1 MMSLLVEQWEHSASK
16 SGEIDVTV
24 LSPSE
29 LYRCAWRSLL
39 ESFPF
44 VELVNTAAA
53 DSELTL
59 PRRGEHP
66 RLILVDAPGS
76 ENHLALQLGR
86 YYDRYYLFFVVN
98 DYDLGT
104 ILPLLKQGVTGFT
117 SRSDTISS
125 LAQVLQKTATGAFG
139 LPPDVANRAVT
150 ALARNHRRYSSGQDD
165 LTRRET
171 EVLQLLADGM
181 SNRDIAQVLF
191 LSVRTVEAHLRNL
204 YGKLEVNSRTE
215 AALWAVRHGYEPLNQ
230 QNKL

>member
-1 MMSLLVEQWEHSASK
+1 MSLLVQQWEHSASK

-29 LYRCAWRSLL
+29 LYRCAWKLVLGSL
-39 ESFPF
+39 PF
-44 VELVNTAAA
+44 VDLVNTVAVE
-53 DSELTL
+53 SELTL
-59 PRRGEHP
+59 PVRGGHP

-86 YYDRYYLFFVVN
+86 FYGRCYLFFVVN

-104 ILPLLKQGVTGFT
+104 IIPLLKLGVTGFT
-117 SRSDTISS
+117 ARSDTVSDFQQA
-125 LAQVLQKTATGAFG
+125 LRLTASGQFG
-139 LPPDVANRAVT
+139 LPSDVANRAMI
-150 ALARNHRRYSSGQDD
+150 ALANDRQSYSHGQDD

-181 SNRDIAQVLF
+181 SNRDIAQMLF

-204 YGKLEVNSRTE
+204 YGKLKVNSRTE
-215 AALWAVRHGYEPLNQ
+215 AALWAVRHGYGPLN
-230 QNKL
+230 